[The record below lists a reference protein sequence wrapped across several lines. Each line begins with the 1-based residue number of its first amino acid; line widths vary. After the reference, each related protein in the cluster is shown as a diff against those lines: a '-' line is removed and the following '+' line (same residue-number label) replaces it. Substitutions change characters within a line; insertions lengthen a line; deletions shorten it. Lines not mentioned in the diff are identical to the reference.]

1 MKPAN
6 AISKLD
12 ICRTAPSITKPSQIV
27 LLMLYQIQRMNT
39 YQKLVAASPAMN
51 LCVSSVVYLLK
62 HSTAFYQLQQHLIIL
77 KKADVQ
83 YDATLAKNNI
93 FKWLQHIICYAQQDK
108 AKQDCLESLSNQT
121 GLLIQDCCQNVFPNL
136 KSSYVNLIMQ
146 VLILAV
152 SMHNHFMRYAN
163 LMKFFF
169 CTLIT
174 MNLKRAKI

>member
-1 MKPAN
+1 MCKQCDLLFETLN
-6 AISKLD
+6 SIL
-12 ICRTAPSITKPSQIV
+12 SITATLDNIE
-27 LLMLYQIQRMNT
+27 
-39 YQKLVAASPAMN
+39 
-51 LCVSSVVYLLK
+51 
-62 HSTAFYQLQQHLIIL
+62 
-77 KKADVQ
+77 KADVQ

-108 AKQDCLESLSNQT
+108 AKQVFLESLSNQT
-121 GLLIQDCCQNVFPNL
+121 GLLIQDFCQIY

-152 SMHNHFMRYAN
+152 SIQNHFMRYAN

-174 MNLKRAKI
+174 TNLKRAKI